1 MASGPKEY
9 EPTSL
14 SQTSNTDMI
23 VKKGKSK
30 FGFQGKSRFYQIQF
44 FFERRA
50 SHKKYI

>member
-1 MASGPKEY
+1 MAGGPKEY

-30 FGFQGKSRFYQIQF
+30 PGFQGKSRFYQIQF